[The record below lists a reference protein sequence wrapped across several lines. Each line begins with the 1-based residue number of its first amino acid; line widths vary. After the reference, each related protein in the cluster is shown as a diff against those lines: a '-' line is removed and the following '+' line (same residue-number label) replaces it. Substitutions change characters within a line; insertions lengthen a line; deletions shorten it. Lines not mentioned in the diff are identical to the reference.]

1 MAGFATRA
9 SFAGHPSRSA
19 TAGHALTFN
28 QDHPMGAGQITF
40 RENDKVHW
48 RNRSCSDVLPR
59 RSRALSLHRDTPI
72 RTKSISQMN
81 TARGRLSGSFIRC
94 FENELIPLHRDY
106 ILGGT
111 TPEDLL
117 ILAHTVQLSV
127 LTRREQEIATL
138 VGRGHSN
145 KLIARQL
152 GLSEGTVKAH
162 VHRILQKLR
171 FQNRIALIGALSIA
185 DEA

>member
-1 MAGFATRA
+1 
-9 SFAGHPSRSA
+9 
-19 TAGHALTFN
+19 
-28 QDHPMGAGQITF
+28 
-40 RENDKVHW
+40 
-48 RNRSCSDVLPR
+48 
-59 RSRALSLHRDTPI
+59 
-72 RTKSISQMN
+72 
-81 TARGRLSGSFIRC
+81 
-94 FENELIPLHRDY
+94 
-106 ILGGT
+106 
-111 TPEDLL
+111 
-117 ILAHTVQLSV
+117 VQLNV

-138 VGRGHSN
+138 VSRGHSN